1 MNKKICVFFTIIL
14 LFIFVTGCSSS
25 PENTTEI
32 YTVKSV
38 NAKFQGKLVSRSIE
52 QYDYDPSIYELKV
65 TNGQKVSAGTVL
77 LSLSDSG
84 KESLSST
91 LKDEHDISA
100 TQSAKMTAV
109 NELNCIKKGDYSLS
123 EVLASEYTS
132 LKEQLTEIQNEIKA
146 QEIVIETA
154 KITYEYEVAALKKDL
169 QPTTEQ
175 PPETEATDVTDEEEQ
190 PEEPVEEPVDN
201 TEILLEIEKLTKLY
215 EKEQE
220 TNNLQLEKLKKQQSE
235 VQSKINNF
243 GSSPAVKNRIKELE
257 QEISGYDQ
265 TEQKYNQQV
274 EALSSD
280 CVMAK
285 CDGLVVIDA
294 TTLYVYSNAV
304 DFCFTTPA
312 QNFQKFYNSDTKY
325 NLQYNNEVVGTI
337 ELSYYVPSQTE
348 DMYNLI
354 YAVSCSKEVM
364 LLTNTYAYMVS
375 GEEIFIPAAY
385 ISRYDNG
392 DFYVLKN
399 GEEVK
404 VEAVLVDGQY
414 KLISG
419 LNVGDKIE
427 KIN

>member
-1 MNKKICVFFTIIL
+1 MNKKICVFFAIIL
-14 LFIFVTGCSSS
+14 LFTLVTGCSSS

-32 YTVKSV
+32 YTVKSE
-38 NAKFQGKLVSRSIE
+38 NAKFQGKLVSRSVE
-52 QYDYDPSIYELKV
+52 QYDYDPSTYELKV

-91 LKDEHDISA
+91 LKDEHDINT
-100 TQSAKMTAV
+100 TQSAKSTAV

-154 KITYEYEVAALKKDL
+154 KITYEYEIAALKKDL

-175 PPETEATDVTDEEEQ
+175 TPTTEATDVTDEEQ
-190 PEEPVEEPVDN
+190 PEEPIKEPVDN

-243 GSSPAVKNRIKELE
+243 GSSPAVKSRINELE
-257 QEISGYDQ
+257 QEISRYAQ
-265 TEQKYNQQV
+265 AEQKYNQQV

-280 CVMAK
+280 CVVAK

-294 TTLYVYSNAV
+294 TTLYVYSNTV

-354 YAVSCSKEVM
+354 YTVSCSKDVM

-375 GEEIFIPAAY
+375 SEEIFIPAAY
-385 ISRYDNG
+385 ISQYDNG
-392 DFYVLKN
+392 GFYVLKN
-399 GEEVK
+399 GEKVK
-404 VEAVLVDGQY
+404 VEVAMVDGQY

>member
-1 MNKKICVFFTIIL
+1 MNKKICIFLVTIL
-14 LFIFVTGCSSS
+14 LFSLVTGCNNS

-32 YTVKSV
+32 YTVKSE
-38 NAKFQGKLVSRSIE
+38 NAKFKGKLVSRSIE
-52 QYDYDPSIYELKV
+52 QYDYDPSTYELKV

-84 KESLSST
+84 KESLSSA

-100 TQSAKMTAV
+100 TQSAKSTAV

-123 EVLASEYTS
+123 EVLASEYIS
-132 LKEQLTEIQNEIKA
+132 LKGQLTEIQNEIKA

-154 KITYEYEVAALKKDL
+154 KITYEYEITALKKDL
-169 QPTTEQ
+169 KPTQT
-175 PPETEATDVTDEEEQ
+175 PSTNTTDVTDEEQ
-190 PEEPVEEPVDN
+190 PEEPIEEPVDN
-201 TEILLEIEKLTKLY
+201 TDILLEIEKLTKLY

-235 VQSKINNF
+235 VQSKINNY
-243 GSSPAVKNRIKELE
+243 GSSPTVKRRINELE

-265 TEQKYNQQV
+265 AEQKYNQQV

-280 CVMAK
+280 CVVAK

-294 TTLYVYSNAV
+294 TTLYVYSNTV

-348 DMYNLI
+348 DIYNLI
-354 YAVSCSKEVM
+354 YTIRCSREVM

-385 ISRYDNG
+385 ISQYDNG
-392 DFYVLKN
+392 GFYVLKN

-404 VEAVLVDGQY
+404 VEVAMVDGQY

-419 LNVGDKIE
+419 LNVGDEIE